1 MFSRTY
7 VYIRVHM
14 RLLFAYMRVPTRTYA
29 VVLAVLLVFHVC
41 GLRVVYASKSFHSFF
56 LVRFFALISTVSL
69 LTSMVDDNDDS
80 RQEEMLQFH
89 LGLHFDG
96 LVGKRLPFIRFV
108 RLENKEDRLQLR
120 TIDGQ
125 TQVLLTEQL
134 SIIM

>member
-1 MFSRTY
+1 MRFTRCLRVEKFPLVFSR
-7 VYIRVHM
+7 
-14 RLLFAYMRVPTRTYA
+14 
-29 VVLAVLLVFHVC
+29 
-41 GLRVVYASKSFHSFF
+41 S
-56 LVRFFALISTVSL
+56 FFALISTVRL